1 MINLYNAKIRI
12 KLNLRFFDFNINLE
26 KKINAAVVD
35 TKIKTLMQANKGE
48 ENIIYLALNLL
59 STAVEC

>member
-1 MINLYNAKIRI
+1 
-12 KLNLRFFDFNINLE
+12 
-26 KKINAAVVD
+26 VVD